1 MEQRMCRGPC
11 QARLVLVDEFELDC
25 GFTQLSDSRLS
36 AILDGMDRRVKES
49 TAGRRTV
56 ARGGRRDGDQG
67 RPWYLRSQILLSVA
81 SLVFVGWQ
89 RVWRRVNN

>member
-1 MEQRMCRGPC
+1 MP
-11 QARLVLVDEFELDC
+11 EFELDC
-25 GFTQLSDSRLS
+25 GFNQLSVRRLS
-36 AILDGMDRRVKES
+36 AILNGMERRVGDS

-67 RPWYLRSQILLSVA
+67 KPWYLRRPILLTVA
-81 SLVFVGWQ
+81 SLVFAGWQ